1 MDCFNF
7 KFKAPKAGESLKE
20 VFSNPMIYLTLL
32 VVLAIAIVFVYI
44 SKVKLTTRT
53 IIHVGI
59 AIALAIVLKMF
70 RIMQM
75 PMGGSV
81 TLGSMIPIIF
91 IAYVYGP
98 RVGYLTGMLFGVMDL
113 LLGAYVVH
121 PMQLLLDYVL
131 AFGVLGVAGY
141 FKNNISIGALVAISL
156 RFLCH
161 IASGV
166 IFFSSYAG
174 EQNALVY
181 SILYNGTYLLPEAII
196 AMIILAVLPTK
207 RLRTEI
213 SKGAY

>member
-1 MDCFNF
+1 MDWFNF
-7 KFKAPKAGESLKE
+7 KFKAPKAGDSLKE

>member
-1 MDCFNF
+1 MDWFNF

-53 IIHVGI
+53 IIHIGI

-141 FKNNISIGALVAISL
+141 FRNNISIGALAAIAL

-174 EQNALVY
+174 EQNALIY

-196 AMIILAVLPTK
+196 AMIILAILPTK

>member
-1 MDCFNF
+1 MDWFKF

-32 VVLAIAIVFVYI
+32 VVLAIAIIFVYI

-53 IIHVGI
+53 IIHIGI

-174 EQNALVY
+174 EQNAVVY

-196 AMIILAVLPTK
+196 AMVILAILPIK
-207 RLRTEI
+207 RLRSEI

>member
-1 MDCFNF
+1 MDWFNF

-141 FKNNISIGALVAISL
+141 FKNNISIGALVAIAL

>member
-1 MDCFNF
+1 MDWFNF

>member
-1 MDCFNF
+1 MDWFNF

-53 IIHVGI
+53 IIHIGI

-141 FKNNISIGALVAISL
+141 FKNNISIGALAAITL

-196 AMIILAVLPTK
+196 AMIILAILPTK

>member
-1 MDCFNF
+1 MDWFNF

-53 IIHVGI
+53 IIHIGI

-141 FKNNISIGALVAISL
+141 FKNNISIGALAAIAL

-196 AMIILAVLPTK
+196 AMIILAILPTK

>member
-1 MDCFNF
+1 
-7 KFKAPKAGESLKE
+7 
-20 VFSNPMIYLTLL
+20 
-32 VVLAIAIVFVYI
+32 
-44 SKVKLTTRT
+44 
-53 IIHVGI
+53 
-59 AIALAIVLKMF
+59 
-70 RIMQM
+70 M

>member
-1 MDCFNF
+1 MDWFKF

-53 IIHVGI
+53 IIHIGI

-141 FKNNISIGALVAISL
+141 FKNNISIGALAAIAL

-196 AMIILAVLPTK
+196 AMIILAILPTK

>member
-1 MDCFNF
+1 MDWFNF

-53 IIHVGI
+53 IIHIGI

-141 FKNNISIGALVAISL
+141 FRNNISIGALAAIAL

-196 AMIILAVLPTK
+196 AMIILAILPTK

>member
-1 MDCFNF
+1 MDWFNF

-53 IIHVGI
+53 IIHIGI

-98 RVGYLTGMLFGVMDL
+98 RVGYLTGMLFGVIDL

-141 FKNNISIGALVAISL
+141 FKNNISIGALAAIAL

-196 AMIILAVLPTK
+196 AMIILAILPTK

>member
-1 MDCFNF
+1 MDWFNF

-166 IFFSSYAG
+166 IFFASYAG